1 MPRERKK
8 SEPEQEAGAPE
19 WMVTFSDCMTLLL
32 TFFVLLLSFSSFDNQ
47 DDFRKMNSSF
57 ANQFSFAPKETSEKD
72 SLTAMPPAKQ
82 ELHWGSE
89 KPTLSDGSEDRF
101 KRQSEP
107 SDFLQ
112 YKTFLISSNDVFWGR
127 GTAISTYGKKTLT
140 DLALFLKEF
149 PGFFVVVSESGPEDT
164 AALGSVGLDR
174 AWAVFD
180 YLKTEKGISHK
191 QLSISAAGTAVK
203 EYHVNS
209 VRQGNTAARDRML
222 EIVLLKRSI

>member
-32 TFFVLLLSFSSFDNQ
+32 TFFVLLLSFSSFDDQ
-47 DDFRKMNSSF
+47 DTFRKLDSIF
-57 ANQFSFAPKETSEKD
+57 ADQFSFVPKDTSEKD

-101 KRQSEP
+101 KKESEP
-107 SDFLQ
+107 TDYLRF
-112 YKTFLISSNDVFWGR
+112 KTFLISSNDIFWGR
-127 GTAISTYGKKTLT
+127 GTVISTYGKKTLT

-149 PGFFVVVSESGPEDT
+149 PSLFIIVSESGPEET
-164 AALGSVGLDR
+164 ADLGSIGMDR

-180 YLKTEKGISHK
+180 YLTTEKEISPK
-191 QLSISAAGTAVK
+191 QLSISAAGSAVK

-209 VRQGNTAARDRML
+209 VRQGNTAAQDRML